1 MISLKTLI
9 VEGRYDKLTNQ
20 ISNILFRLFKDT
32 HDKGN
37 KDGKFELT
45 VGPDD
50 EDIHS
55 DQFEFDLE
63 GIVEITDNEYFV
75 DGGANEGF
83 DDRGNE
89 ITPLLSVKFKIPKN
103 PKWSTISMDLKD
115 VVRHE
120 LEHLTQGGENERPG
134 KYMEDDQLL
143 RDLIDADVLPKS
155 QYFNLEKENQK
166 LVQENMR
173 LRSILFNKEY
183 NQEVQIDSTKFD
195 STLITYKIIAA
206 RIIKNSYSNL
216 DNYITINKGSKD
228 GVIQDM
234 GVITPDGIL
243 GIVENTSQNFSQVQ
257 SILNRKSNLNAKIK
271 NTDNFGSLV
280 WNTKDYNI
288 VQLIDIPR
296 RIPVKVGD
304 TILTG
309 AASSI
314 FPENIPIGT
323 IKGWN
328 LDVSKSSYSID
339 IALFNDMSN
348 IKNVYLVHNKD
359 RAEIELLESQKPNGQ

>member
-1 MISLKTLI
+1 MQQIINFIFRNKNLLLYLFLLFISI
-9 VEGRYDKLTNQ
+9 ALTIRSHSYHQSKFFNSANS
-20 ISNILFRLFKDT
+20 IS
-32 HDKGN
+32 
-37 KDGKFELT
+37 
-45 VGPDD
+45 
-50 EDIHS
+50 
-55 DQFEFDLE
+55 
-63 GIVEITDNEYFV
+63 
-75 DGGANEGF
+75 GGVYNASN
-83 DDRGNE
+83 NV
-89 ITPLLSVKFKIPKN
+89 T
-103 PKWSTISMDLKD
+103 T
-115 VVRHE
+115 
-120 LEHLTQGGENERPG
+120 
-134 KYMEDDQLL
+134 
-143 RDLIDADVLPKS
+143 
-155 QYFNLEKENQK
+155 YFNLEKENQK

-339 IALFNDMSN
+339 IVLFNDMSN